1 MQKQRRLQGVDSVIT
16 YTIKLPE
23 ELWEQLRRY
32 AFEQNQSIAYSIQ
45 EAIQKLVSDKSW
57 WRRK

>member
-1 MQKQRRLQGVDSVIT
+1 MQKQRHLQGADIVT
-16 YTIKLPE
+16 YTLKVPE
-23 ELWEQLRRY
+23 ELWQQLRRY

-45 EAIQKLVSDKSW
+45 EAIEGLVSKQSW